1 MGPRDR
7 WATVAGVVGDTRFRD
22 FLEPR
27 PTVYLAF
34 GQFPAPP
41 SFLAVRVA
49 GDPPWRRRGAPR
61 RGRGRARGARRRER
75 HDARLAAA
83 PLARPRLLSAVLG
96 AYALVTVLLA
106 VAGLYAVVAGAV
118 AQRGREFG
126 VRSALGAS
134 PGALRAL
141 VLGEGL
147 GVALVGAAVGLAGAL
162 AASRLV
168 GAVVHGVS
176 PTDPPTLVASAAA
189 LVGVCAAAA
198 LLPAR
203 RAARTDPAVVLRAE

>member
-1 MGPRDR
+1 M
-7 WATVAGVVGDTRFRD
+7 
-22 FLEPR
+22 
-27 PTVYLAF
+27 
-34 GQFPAPP
+34 
-41 SFLAVRVA
+41 
-49 GDPPWRRRGAPR
+49 
-61 RGRGRARGARRRER
+61 RA
-75 HDARLAAA
+75 LAAA

-176 PTDPPTLVASAAA
+176 PTDPLTLAASAAA

-203 RAARTDPAVVLRAE
+203 RAARTDPAIVLRAE